1 MRLLNSRMTRCVVHE
16 QREARMDVY
25 YLSTLMLRGSKEDVG
40 MNRDDNDDGEEG
52 FKPKSDD
59 DGEEE
64 QNADGE

>member
-1 MRLLNSRMTRCVVHE
+1 
-16 QREARMDVY
+16 MDVY